1 MKRSNLVL
9 FGYLLLI
16 FASGVV
22 VGAFGYRLYDSR
34 SAEAKTK
41 RWSPEDY
48 RRRYTEV
55 MRDRVGLDEGQLRR
69 LNQILDETKQRYE
82 ELDRDVIRPR
92 KRAIRAAK
100 IKEIEA
106 MLTDRQ
112 RAAYEEI
119 RRRHAEAR
127 KRRMHEQNGSPTSP
141 SGTSPKR
148 Q

>member
-1 MKRSNLVL
+1 MRRSNLVL

-41 RWSPEDY
+41 HWSPEDY

-55 MRDRVGLDEGQLRR
+55 MRDQVGLDKGQLLR

-82 ELDRDVIRPR
+82 ELERDVICPR

-112 RAAYEEI
+112 RAAYEKI

-127 KRRMHEQNGSPTSP
+127 KRRLDKQNGSPTRS
-141 SGTSPKR
+141 SGGGSKR